1 MTYQAV
7 KEFDKAKLP
16 LMMLDRIP
24 AGVTVI
30 NPEGTILYYNE
41 YSTQILDRKP
51 EYLGKDIR
59 QCHKNPE
66 SIEKI
71 DRMLEKFNDGRKKAF
86 QYEIIRDGRRLKV
99 NNTPFLIDGRL
110 FGCIQTV
117 YPI

>member
-1 MTYQAV
+1 MAYQAV
-7 KEFDKAKLP
+7 KKFDSTNLP
-16 LMMLDRIP
+16 LKMLDQIP
-24 AGVTVI
+24 VGVTVI
-30 NPEGTILYYNE
+30 DPQGMILYYNE

-59 QCHKNPE
+59 QCHKKPE
-66 SIEKI
+66 SIERI
-71 DRMLEKFNDGRKKAF
+71 DRMLEEIKGGRKEAF
-86 QYEIIRDGRRLKV
+86 QYEIIRKGRRLIV